1 MKLRD
6 GHVSNSSSSSFVLVT
21 TKENYEKVYAKASS
35 GAKSLADDQAI
46 HKKIGSQELVFF
58 AGGGYE
64 GGDVFTGD
72 DWYDFREELCEDAES
87 TYYHREDI

>member
-1 MKLRD
+1 MKVRE

-21 TKENYEKVYAKASS
+21 TKENFDKVYAEASS
-35 GAKSLADDQAI
+35 ESKSFADEQAI

-64 GGDVFTGD
+64 GGDIFVGD
-72 DWYDFREELCEDAES
+72 DWYEFREALCEDEKA